1 MSGCWAAA
9 LCFSR
14 ERRRAGPAA
23 MRQAC
28 SLVCPGSP
36 ESLCGP
42 CSVSPGCLPLD
53 ASGSGRR
60 CWQLWAADWHYNGG
74 TINGEFLIPPV
85 TRSFLLNHVCPLR
98 SLQNTLSKE
107 RARYREGWKSVTSR
121 KRRASGD
128 GRGKADVC
136 QRAGWEAFG
145 ILHLAVCPA
154 RRFVGQ
160 QPGLWVCVDLQ
171 VTEPRTYHR
180 RRVRA
185 V

>member
-28 SLVCPGSP
+28 SLVRPGSP

-60 CWQLWAADWHYNGG
+60 CWQLWAADWHYSGG

-98 SLQNTLSKE
+98 SLQNL
-107 RARYREGWKSVTSR
+107 TSSAEVLPVFVR
-121 KRRASGD
+121 SG
-128 GRGKADVC
+128 
-136 QRAGWEAFG
+136 FSFFFFFFLH
-145 ILHLAVCPA
+145 ILLRPPTVHSPQLGPCGSLGDLCP
-154 RRFVGQ
+154 
-160 QPGLWVCVDLQ
+160 
-171 VTEPRTYHR
+171 
-180 RRVRA
+180 
-185 V
+185 